1 MAPDPRRDRAARTV
15 VATRRLKALT
25 ELVEARLHLPQGPL
39 LVALSGGADSG
50 SLAWLAARQRSV
62 RSVHVHHGLPSS
74 NQLESAAK
82 AIADLLGIPLEVR
95 QIRLGRFSEAEARTA
110 RYRAFDS
117 VREPAEWIVTGH
129 TSDDQAETVLANLLR
144 GAGLD
149 GLAGIPARR
158 GHIARPLLS
167 ISRSETRELATL
179 AELPWIDDP
188 ANLEEGP
195 LRNRIRLELIPQ
207 LESQY
212 NPGLRRHLAAAA
224 QAIAEGALVPVPIG
238 EPSPSGWRVPAG
250 VLWAMGQTG
259 AISSLR
265 RVVREL
271 RAGYGLD
278 RAEVERVW
286 AVVNG
291 GMRATELNGGLRISR
306 SGPWVEITHHRLD

>member
-1 MAPDPRRDRAARTV
+1 V

-25 ELVEARLHLPQGPL
+25 ELVESRLHLPPGPL
-39 LVALSGGADSG
+39 LVALSGGADSA
-50 SLAWLAARQRSV
+50 SLAWLAARHRSV
-62 RSVHVHHGLPSS
+62 RAVHIHHGLPAS
-74 NQLESAAK
+74 NQLETAAK

-95 QIRLGRFSEAEARTA
+95 QIRLGRFSEAEARSA
-110 RYRAFDS
+110 RYREFDS
-117 VREPAEWIVTGH
+117 VGKPAEWIVTGH

-149 GLAGIPARR
+149 GLAGIPERR
-158 GHIARPLLS
+158 GNVARPLLS

-179 AELPWIDDP
+179 AQLPWIDDP

-207 LESQY
+207 LESEY

-224 QAIAEGALVPVPIG
+224 QAIAEGGLVPIPIG
-238 EPSPSGWRVPAG
+238 EAIPSGWRVPAG
-250 VLWAMGQTG
+250 VLWALGRTG

-265 RVVREL
+265 KVVGEL

-278 RAEVERVW
+278 RAEAERVW
-286 AVVNG
+286 AVVSG
-291 GMRATELNGGLRISR
+291 GTSATELTGGLRISR
-306 SGPWVEITHHRLD
+306 SGPWVELTHHQVD